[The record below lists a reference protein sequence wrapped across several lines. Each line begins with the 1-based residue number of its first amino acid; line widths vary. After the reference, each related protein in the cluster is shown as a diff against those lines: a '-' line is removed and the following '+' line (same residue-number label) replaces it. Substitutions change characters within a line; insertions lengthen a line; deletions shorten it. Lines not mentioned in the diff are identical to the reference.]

1 MRYFVALAGEK
12 MDFVINFC
20 SEVLC
25 PLPVLLAF
33 YIIVDKI
40 NARAC
45 PNANAT
51 R

>member
-1 MRYFVALAGEK
+1 MRYFVALTGEK

-20 SEVLC
+20 AKVLC
-25 PLPVLLAF
+25 PQPVLLTF

-40 NARAC
+40 NVHAC